1 MRHNNSVQLPEAE
14 RQHLNQLME
23 AKGIDQARKLLGLS
37 RHAME
42 RAAGGLRI
50 QKGTAAYL
58 IQKLAERTKEGK
70 NP

>member
-1 MRHNNSVQLPEAE
+1 MRHNNSVQLPEPE
-14 RQHLNQLME
+14 RQHLNRLME

-50 QKGTAAYL
+50 QKGTEAYL
-58 IQKLAERTKEGK
+58 REKLSKRIEEGK